1 MTKVLRY
8 GWVVVGIA
16 CLAVSCEEEIT
27 YQSQLL
33 LKNSTA
39 QVMTVRLFPRADHL
53 ADGLYLYSEK
63 EPIYREL
70 VFDLPAGAEKSVMV
84 STTFDKSPEQ
94 LLTEVFDSIQVKTS
108 GKVIYT
114 FSPKGSDGYPI
125 NPFTDKTGWKY
136 QLRTYNR
143 PTNLKKNPVESY
155 DHIFILTRQE

>member
-1 MTKVLRY
+1 
-8 GWVVVGIA
+8 
-16 CLAVSCEEEIT
+16 
-27 YQSQLL
+27 
-33 LKNSTA
+33 
-39 QVMTVRLFPRADHL
+39 MTVRLYPNADYL
-53 ADGLYLYSEK
+53 ADGLYLYSKK

-70 VFDLPAGAEKSVMV
+70 VFDLPAGAEKSMMV
-84 STTFDKSPEQ
+84 STTFDKSPDQ

-114 FSPKGSDGYPI
+114 FSPKGSAGYPI

-155 DHIFILTRQE
+155 DHIFILTRQK